1 MQKHRVEY
9 DFDNVDLQI
18 LQLLIK
24 DARMSYTDIAKK
36 LYVSPGTVHVRMR
49 KLEKLKVPKRYQ
61 MMPDYTKLGFDIT
74 AFLGIYLEKNS
85 MYDEVA
91 KALSLIPE
99 VVNLHYTTGAYSMF
113 LKIICRDTQHLREV
127 LHDKI
132 QRIKGIQ
139 RTETLLSLEESIDR
153 ALDLQIRKQKT

>member
-1 MQKHRVEY
+1 MQKQASDYE
-9 DFDNVDLQI
+9 FDNVDLQI
-18 LQLLIK
+18 IQMLIK
-24 DARMSYTDIAKK
+24 DARTSYTDIAKK
-36 LYVSPGTVHVRMR
+36 LFVSPGTVHVRMR
-49 KLEKLKVPKRYQ
+49 KLEKMKVPKRYQ
-61 MMPDYTKLGFDIT
+61 MMVDYSKLGFDIT

-85 MYDEVA
+85 LYDEVA
-91 KALSLIPE
+91 KALAQIPE

-139 RTETLLSLEESIDR
+139 RTETLLSLEESFDR
-153 ALDLQIRKQKT
+153 ALDLQIRKQK

>member
-1 MQKHRVEY
+1 
-9 DFDNVDLQI
+9 
-18 LQLLIK
+18 
-24 DARMSYTDIAKK
+24 
-36 LYVSPGTVHVRMR
+36 
-49 KLEKLKVPKRYQ
+49 VPKRYQ
-61 MMPDYTKLGFDIT
+61 TIVDYAKLGFDIT

-91 KALSLIPE
+91 KALAQIPE

-139 RTETLLSLEESIDR
+139 RTETLLSLEESFDR
-153 ALDLQIRKQKT
+153 ALDLQIRK